1 MPAAPAA
8 ANALPAVSGCKLV
21 HEGQRF
27 FLATQH
33 AVELR
38 HGERELAFI
47 AGANDGG
54 VWRLGT
60 AIVPAHADF
69 CLQLEFALDNLS
81 STKLLVC
88 ATFIRFVTR
97 TIPSRGLLILQAEEL
112 SSNFTSNAA
121 DAAHNAI
128 KTPRTRH
135 IRLGNA

>member
-1 MPAAPAA
+1 MPQP
-8 ANALPAVSGCKLV
+8 
-21 HEGQRF
+21 
-27 FLATQH
+27 

-38 HGERELAFI
+38 RGERELAFI

-54 VWRLGT
+54 VWRLEVGT

-97 TIPSRGLLILQAEEL
+97 TIPSRGLLILQAEEV

-121 DAAHNAI
+121 DAAQKKDVCALRDSRAVGTAQEALQEREKSN
-128 KTPRTRH
+128 
-135 IRLGNA
+135 G